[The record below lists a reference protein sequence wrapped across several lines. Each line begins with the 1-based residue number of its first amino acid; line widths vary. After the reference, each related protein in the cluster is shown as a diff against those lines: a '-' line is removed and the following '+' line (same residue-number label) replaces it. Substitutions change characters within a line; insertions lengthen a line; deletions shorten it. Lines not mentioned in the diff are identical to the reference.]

1 MTPGRAAALR
11 SSDAA
16 PGPAASSRSG
26 TRSRRRAKREY
37 WRWHDREHI
46 PERVGVPGF
55 LRGRRYRSLERSLD
69 YLDLYEV
76 EDAETL
82 RSAPYL
88 ARLNDPTPVDPP
100 RGAALPQH
108 AAGGIPRGDER
119 GPRAGGRAPHAAA
132 RDRGRGGWHGR
143 RRSPLAG
150 LAALQ
155 DVTGVVSVHVLDAT
169 PEVTSI
175 ATEEKRLRG
184 PGDRDRGAV
193 EPWCLLVEADD
204 AAVLGELRAGP
215 LAPESLRARGAE
227 LRVAGAYQLQISI
240 DPERGDPKWR

>member
-1 MTPGRAAALR
+1 MPLLGQGVLAIWHTITQ
-11 SSDAA
+11 DAEA
-16 PGPAASSRSG
+16 
-26 TRSRRRAKREY
+26 EY

-76 EDAETL
+76 EDPETL

-88 ARLNDPTPVDPP
+88 ARLNDPSPWTRRVVPHFINTLRVGYRVAQSAG
-100 RGAALPQH
+100 RGQGGVLLTLQLDAASGSTDRPAAL
-108 AAGGIPRGDER
+108 AGP
-119 GPRAGGRAPHAAA
+119 
-132 RDRGRGGWHGR
+132 
-143 RRSPLAG
+143 
-150 LAALQ
+150 ALDLVQ
-155 DVTGVVSVHVLDAT
+155 DVTGVVSVHVLGAT

-193 EPWCLLVEADD
+193 VPWCLLVEADD

-215 LAPESLRARGAE
+215 LAPESLRAHGAE
-227 LRVAGAYQLQISI
+227 LRLAGAYQLQISI

>member
-1 MTPGRAAALR
+1 MPLLGRGVLAIWHTITPEGEA
-11 SSDAA
+11 
-16 PGPAASSRSG
+16 
-26 TRSRRRAKREY
+26 EY

-88 ARLNDPTPVDPP
+88 ARLNDPTPWTRRVVPHFINTLRVGYRVATSAG
-100 RGAALPQH
+100 RGQGGVLLTLQLE
-108 AAGGIPRGDER
+108 AAGGAADRP
-119 GPRAGGRAPHAAA
+119 AALAAP
-132 RDRGRGGWHGR
+132 
-143 RRSPLAG
+143 G
-150 LAALQ
+150 LAAVQ
-155 DVTGVVSVHVLDAT
+155 DVTGVVSVHVLAAT

-204 AAVLGELRAGP
+204 AAVLGGLRAGP
-215 LAPESLRARGAE
+215 LAPESLRAHGAE
-227 LRVAGAYQLQISI
+227 LRAAGAYQLQISI

>member
-1 MTPGRAAALR
+1 MPLLGRGVLAIWHSITAAGEA
-11 SSDAA
+11 
-16 PGPAASSRSG
+16 
-26 TRSRRRAKREY
+26 EY

-76 EDAETL
+76 EDSETL

-88 ARLNDPTPVDPP
+88 ARLNDPTPWTRRMVPHFLNTLRVGYRVAASAG
-100 RGAALPQH
+100 RGQGGVLLTLRLAVPNGTTGRPAAL
-108 AAGGIPRGDER
+108 
-119 GPRAGGRAPHAAA
+119 AP
-132 RDRGRGGWHGR
+132 
-143 RRSPLAG
+143 AG
-150 LAALQ
+150 LATIQ

-193 EPWCLLVEADD
+193 EPRCLLVEADD
-204 AAVLGELRAGP
+204 AAVLAELRAGP
-215 LAPESLRARGAE
+215 LTVEGLRAGAAE
-227 LRVAGAYQLQISI
+227 LAAAEAYQLQISI

>member
-1 MTPGRAAALR
+1 MPLLGRGVLAIWHTITPEGEA
-11 SSDAA
+11 
-16 PGPAASSRSG
+16 
-26 TRSRRRAKREY
+26 EY

-55 LRGRRYRSLERSLD
+55 LRGRRYRSLEHSLD

-88 ARLNDPTPVDPP
+88 ARLNDPTPWTRRMVPHFLNTL
-100 RGAALPQH
+100 RVGYRVAASAGRGQGGVLLSMQLGAAGQ
-108 AAGGIPRGDER
+108 AAGRP
-119 GPRAGGRAPHAAA
+119 AALAAP
-132 RDRGRGGWHGR
+132 
-143 RRSPLAG
+143 G
-150 LAALQ
+150 LAAVQ
-155 DVTGVVSVHVLDAT
+155 DVTGVVSLHVLDAT

-204 AAVLGELRAGP
+204 PAVLGELRAGT
-215 LAPESLRARGAE
+215 LAPESLRAQGAE
-227 LRVAGAYQLQISI
+227 LRTAGAYQLQISI

>member
-1 MTPGRAAALR
+1 MPLLGRGVLAIWHTITPEGEA
-11 SSDAA
+11 
-16 PGPAASSRSG
+16 
-26 TRSRRRAKREY
+26 EY

-76 EDAETL
+76 EDPETL

-88 ARLNDPTPVDPP
+88 ARLNDPTPWTQRVVPHFLNTLRVGYRVAASAG
-100 RGAALPQH
+100 RGQGGVLLTLHVAAAAGRPAAL
-108 AAGGIPRGDER
+108 GGAD
-119 GPRAGGRAPHAAA
+119 
-132 RDRGRGGWHGR
+132 
-143 RRSPLAG
+143 
-150 LAALQ
+150 LAAIQ
-155 DVTGVVSVHVLDAT
+155 DVTGVIAVHVLDAT

-175 ATEEKRLRG
+175 QTAEKRLRG

-193 EPWCLLVEADD
+193 DPWCLLVEADD
-204 AAVLGELRAGP
+204 ASVLSELRAGL
-215 LAPESLRARGAE
+215 LAPERLRAGGAE
-227 LRVAGAYQLQISI
+227 PRAGHAYQLQISI

>member
-1 MTPGRAAALR
+1 VARAEDHLMPLLGRGVLAIWHTITPEGEL
-11 SSDAA
+11 
-16 PGPAASSRSG
+16 
-26 TRSRRRAKREY
+26 EY

-69 YLDLYEV
+69 YLDVYEV
-76 EDAETL
+76 EDTETL
-82 RSAPYL
+82 RSGPYL
-88 ARLNDPTPVDPP
+88 ARLNDPTPWTRRMVPHFLNTLRVGYRVAASAGRGQGGVLLTMQLNAAD
-100 RGAALPQH
+100 GAA
-108 AAGGIPRGDER
+108 
-119 GPRAGGRAPHAAA
+119 APPPAL
-132 RDRGRGGWHGR
+132 
-143 RRSPLAG
+143 SEIG
-150 LAALQ
+150 LAPVQ
-155 DVTGVVSVHVLDAT
+155 DVTGVIAVHVLHAT

-204 AAVLGELRAGP
+204 PAVLSELRAGP
-215 LAPESLRARGAE
+215 LAPDSLRARGAG
-227 LRVAGAYQLQISI
+227 LRAAGAYQLQVSI

>member
-1 MTPGRAAALR
+1 MPLLGQGALAIWHTI
-11 SSDAA
+11 SPEAEA
-16 PGPAASSRSG
+16 
-26 TRSRRRAKREY
+26 EY

-46 PERVGVPGF
+46 PERVAVPGF

-69 YLDLYEV
+69 YLDFYEV

-82 RSAPYL
+82 RSASYL
-88 ARLNDPTPVDPP
+88 ARLNDPTPWTRRMVPHFRDTLRVGYRVASSAGRGQGGVLLTLRLGVMGGATDRPP
-100 RGAALPQH
+100 AL
-108 AAGGIPRGDER
+108 AAGG
-119 GPRAGGRAPHAAA
+119 
-132 RDRGRGGWHGR
+132 
-143 RRSPLAG
+143 
-150 LAALQ
+150 LAAVQ
-155 DVTGVVSVHVLDAT
+155 DVAGVVAVHVLDAT

-184 PGDRDRGAV
+184 PGDRDRDAI

-215 LAPESLRARGAE
+215 LGPASLRARGAE
-227 LRVAGAYQLQISI
+227 PRAAGAYQLQISI

>member
-1 MTPGRAAALR
+1 MPLLGRGVLAIWHTITPEGE
-11 SSDAA
+11 
-16 PGPAASSRSG
+16 P
-26 TRSRRRAKREY
+26 EY

-76 EDAETL
+76 EEAETL

-88 ARLNDPTPVDPP
+88 ARLNDPTPWTRRMVPHFLNTLRVGYRVATSTG
-100 RGAALPQH
+100 RGQGGVLVTLH
-108 AAGGIPRGDER
+108 LGAAGGSADRP
-119 GPRAGGRAPHAAA
+119 AALAAP
-132 RDRGRGGWHGR
+132 
-143 RRSPLAG
+143 G
-150 LAALQ
+150 LAAVE
-155 DVTGVVSVHVLDAT
+155 DVTGVISVHVLEAT

-184 PGDRDRGAV
+184 PGDRDRDPV

-204 AAVLGELRAGP
+204 ASVVDELRAGP
-215 LAPESLRARGAE
+215 LAAAALRAHGAE
-227 LRVAGAYQLQISI
+227 LRAAGAYQLQISI

>member
-1 MTPGRAAALR
+1 MPLLGRGVLAIWHTITPEGEA
-11 SSDAA
+11 
-16 PGPAASSRSG
+16 
-26 TRSRRRAKREY
+26 EY

-55 LRGRRYRSLERSLD
+55 LRGRRYRSLARSLD

-76 EDAETL
+76 EDVETL

-88 ARLNDPTPVDPP
+88 ARLNDPTPWTRRVVPHFINTLRVGYRVATSAG
-100 RGAALPQH
+100 RGQGGVLLTLQLE
-108 AAGGIPRGDER
+108 AAGGAADRPTALA
-119 GPRAGGRAPHAAA
+119 GP
-132 RDRGRGGWHGR
+132 
-143 RRSPLAG
+143 G

-155 DVTGVVSVHVLDAT
+155 DVTGVVSVHVLAAT

-204 AAVLGELRAGP
+204 AVVLDGLRAGP
-215 LAPESLRARGAE
+215 LGPESLRAHGAE
-227 LRVAGAYQLQISI
+227 LRAVGAYQLQISI